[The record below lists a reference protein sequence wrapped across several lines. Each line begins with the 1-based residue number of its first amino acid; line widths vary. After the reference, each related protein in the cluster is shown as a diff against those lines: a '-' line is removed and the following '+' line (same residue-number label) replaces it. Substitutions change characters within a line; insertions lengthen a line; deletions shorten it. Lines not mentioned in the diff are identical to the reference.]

1 MLKVRGTEIGQRLTE
16 LTLEAAGHYGQP
28 YFRGFPMDG
37 NQVAQIGPD
46 FAFKAAPTY
55 YNMRKTSIF
64 GGSNE
69 IQRNIMAKAVL
80 GL

>member
-1 MLKVRGTEIGQRLTE
+1 MQ
-16 LTLEAAGHYGQP
+16 GQP
-28 YFRGFPMDG
+28 YFRGFSPQGG
-37 NQVAQIGPD
+37 NADPIVPD
-46 FAFKAAPTY
+46 FAFKAAPVY
-55 YNMRKTSIF
+55 FNMRKTSIF